1 MSVQK
6 LLPKGPLQVLDLG
19 YNTKPSSL
27 PYSSDVDLR
36 GDSHDFC
43 YVSKIQTGP
52 ISQRTS
58 YILITGQ
65 STPEKEIEYKWCKYT
80 CLFIWFLTKE
90 WKSRAEDMKDTN
102 GMLNIRKANLKASYF
117 LIARLTW
124 S

>member
-27 PYSSDVDLR
+27 PYGSDVDLR

-43 YVSKIQTGP
+43 YVSKIRTGP

-65 STPEKEIEYKWCKYT
+65 STPEKEIEYK
-80 CLFIWFLTKE
+80 
-90 WKSRAEDMKDTN
+90 
-102 GMLNIRKANLKASYF
+102 
-117 LIARLTW
+117 
-124 S
+124 